1 MNGRM
6 QRHSTVRASSPTAV
20 ASPVADGRMRV
31 VALGG
36 GHGLAAN
43 LRAVRHVASHITAV
57 VTVADNGGSSG
68 RIRREL
74 PILPPGDLRM
84 ALSALCEDSDWGLVW
99 RDVVQHR
106 FRTDGDLDG
115 HSLGNLLIVALWQ
128 IFGDP
133 ILALDHVG
141 ALLGARGRVL
151 PMALEPLDIE
161 ATVTDSA
168 GSSQVVQ
175 GQAQV
180 AEARGHVDAVRL
192 IPSEPAVPAEV
203 LDAIHAA
210 DWIILGPGS
219 WFSSVIPHLL
229 VPEIA
234 QAIIE
239 SPARL
244 MITMNLTS
252 DPTETEGM
260 GSVDHVEALFSVAP
274 GLTVDA
280 LIADPTM
287 LDDYDQLI
295 EFAHQRGI
303 SPILRQVSVGGGVPQ
318 HDPVRLAAAYRDA
331 FDGATSDLRKE

>member
-1 MNGRM
+1 MNGRKH
-6 QRHSTVRASSPTAV
+6 RHSGLAGSAAPSSPFV
-20 ASPVADGRMRV
+20 DGELRV

-68 RIRREL
+68 RIRNEL

-128 IFGDP
+128 IFGDT
-133 ILALDHVG
+133 IQALDHVG
-141 ALLGARGRVL
+141 SLLGARGRVL

-161 ATVTDSA
+161 ATVTDSSGA
-168 GSSQVVQ
+168 SRVVR
-175 GQAQV
+175 GQSQV
-180 AEARGHVDAVRL
+180 AEARGHVDEVRL
-192 IPSEPAVPAEV
+192 IPAAPDVPREV
-203 LDAIHAA
+203 IDAIHDA
-210 DWIILGPGS
+210 DWVILGPGS

-234 QAIIE
+234 QAITTT
-239 SPARL
+239 SARI

-260 GSVDHVEALFSVAP
+260 GSVDHLQALLDIAP
-274 GLTVDA
+274 GLRVDA

-295 EFAHQRGI
+295 EFAHARGI
-303 SPILRQVSVGGGVPQ
+303 SPILRQVSVGGGVPE